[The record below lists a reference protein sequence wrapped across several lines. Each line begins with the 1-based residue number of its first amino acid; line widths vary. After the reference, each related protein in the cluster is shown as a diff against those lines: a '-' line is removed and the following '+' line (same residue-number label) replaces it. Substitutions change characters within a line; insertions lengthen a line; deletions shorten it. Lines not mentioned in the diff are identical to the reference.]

1 MQKNEK
7 FSSFFNLLEKKLYL
21 IEEIIE
27 LAVFFEKICKSG
39 NIDKLRRLV
48 KSQNFRIE
56 KLRSLDYKI
65 KDIEGKIEIPKNLI
79 LTNKKNI
86 FIKIKSIKNKINEN
100 IFLLE
105 KLQHKNRKLALNKKE
120 EIKFKYLKILQGK
133 KIKKNYKRSSINS
146 TGIFLNKKSGF
157 N

>member
-1 MQKNEK
+1 MIISIRLKTVLKNQ
-7 FSSFFNLLEKKLYL
+7 NLN
-21 IEEIIE
+21 
-27 LAVFFEKICKSG
+27 C
-39 NIDKLRRLV
+39 
-48 KSQNFRIE
+48 
-56 KLRSLDYKI
+56 
-65 KDIEGKIEIPKNLI
+65 
-79 LTNKKNI
+79 
-86 FIKIKSIKNKINEN
+86 NEN

-105 KLQHKNRKLALNKKE
+105 KLQKKNRKLALNKKE